1 VVDCMYL
8 CLKSR
13 SHAVT
18 RSFLIFF
25 FEFNKQYFFL
35 IAHECKKLKT
45 SKKKSKTLSAL
56 RLKCQ
61 KMNFDDPKMK
71 SHET

>member
-1 VVDCMYL
+1 
-8 CLKSR
+8 
-13 SHAVT
+13 
-18 RSFLIFF
+18 LIFF